1 MLGIGLLHNSW
12 IIQLNRSEL
21 FQIIMARTLLS
32 EKEKDKRM
40 EKEDA
45 VQQRDTEKHKK
56 INNKS
61 EYLPHGHTM

>member
-1 MLGIGLLHNSW
+1 
-12 IIQLNRSEL
+12 
-21 FQIIMARTLLS
+21 MARTLLS

-56 INNKS
+56 NK
-61 EYLPHGHTM
+61 